1 MTLKTINTSRK
12 LGVFFMAQPSSRAE
26 LKEYCL
32 KQLGKPV
39 LEINVDDDQID
50 NLIDDAIQYFYERH
64 YDGIDRV
71 FLKHK
76 LTPATKSTLSESTP
90 EGSETISGP
99 IVGAGL
105 TSLTYVEGVNYLPL
119 PDTIIGVN
127 NILKIN
133 SNTMSGGIFNFKYQL
148 FLNDVY
154 HYGGLDILNYAM
166 VKTYLEDLDFL
177 LNPNAQVR
185 FNKLNHKLYLDI
197 DWNVVGNNEYI
208 IIDCYR
214 IVDPTDAPR
223 LYNDWWLKKYLT
235 ALIKKQW
242 GQNMI
247 KFNGVLLPGGVQLNG
262 RQLYDDGVTEVEK
275 MEQQLKNEYELP
287 PLDLIG

>member
-1 MTLKTINTSRK
+1 
-12 LGVFFMAQPSSRAE
+12 MAQPSSRAG
-26 LKEYCL
+26 LKDYCL

-50 NLIDDAIQYFYERH
+50 NLIDDAIQYFHERH

-76 LTPATKSTLSESTP
+76 LTPATKNILKQ
-90 EGSETISGP
+90 SGP
-99 IVGAGL
+99 VGSSTTSPNVVGAGV

-119 PDTIIGVN
+119 PDSIIGVN

-133 SNTMSGGIFNFKYQL
+133 STNTASAGLFNIKYQL

-154 HYGGLDILNYAM
+154 YYGALDLLNYSM
-166 VKTYLEDLDFL
+166 VKRYLEDLDYL
-177 LNPNAQVR
+177 LNPHAQIR

-197 DWNVVGNNEYI
+197 DWKEVSDNDYV

-214 IVDPTDAPR
+214 IVNPGDAPR

-247 KFNGVLLPGGVQLNG
+247 KFNGVQLPGGVQLNG
-262 RQLYDDGVTEVEK
+262 RQIYDDGVSEVEK
-275 MEQQLKNEYELP
+275 LEQQLKNEYELP

>member
-1 MTLKTINTSRK
+1 
-12 LGVFFMAQPSSRAE
+12 MAQPSSRAG
-26 LKEYCL
+26 LKDYCL

-50 NLIDDAIQYFYERH
+50 NLIDDAIQYFHERH

-76 LTPATKSTLSESTP
+76 LTPATKNILKQ
-90 EGSETISGP
+90 SGP
-99 IVGAGL
+99 VGSSTTSPNVVGAGV

-119 PDTIIGVN
+119 PDSIIGVN

-133 SNTMSGGIFNFKYQL
+133 STNTASAGLFNIKYQL

-154 HYGGLDILNYAM
+154 YYGALDLLNYSM
-166 VKTYLEDLDFL
+166 VKRYLEDLDYL
-177 LNPNAQVR
+177 LNPHAQIR

-197 DWNVVGNNEYI
+197 DWKEVSDNDYV

-214 IVDPTDAPR
+214 IVNPGDAPR

-247 KFNGVLLPGGVQLNG
+247 KFNGVQLPGGVQLNG
-262 RQLYDDGVTEVEK
+262 RQIYDDGVSEIEK
-275 MEQQLKNEYELP
+275 LEQQLKNEYELP

>member
-1 MTLKTINTSRK
+1 
-12 LGVFFMAQPSSRAE
+12 MAQPSSRAE

-50 NLIDDAIQYFYERH
+50 NLMDDAIQYFHERH

-76 LTPATKSTLSESTP
+76 LTPATKSTISQ
-90 EGSETISGP
+90 SGP
-99 IVGAGL
+99 VGSATTSGSIVGAGL

-133 SNTMSGGIFNFKYQL
+133 SSSVSDGLFNIKYQI

-154 HYGGLDILNYAM
+154 YYGALDLLNYAM
-166 VKTYLEDLDFL
+166 VKRYLEDLDWL
-177 LNPNAQVR
+177 LNPETQIR

-197 DWNVVGNNEYI
+197 DWSQVGENEYV

-214 IVDPTDAPR
+214 IVDPADAPK

-262 RQLYDDGVTEVEK
+262 RQIYDDGVAEVEK

>member
-1 MTLKTINTSRK
+1 
-12 LGVFFMAQPSSRAE
+12 MAQPSSRAE
-26 LKEYCL
+26 LKDYCL

-50 NLIDDAIQYFYERH
+50 NLIDDAIQYYHERH
-64 YDGIDRV
+64 FDGIDRV

-76 LTPATKSTLSESTP
+76 LTPATKTTLAQP
-90 EGSETISGP
+90 GPVGSATTSP
-99 IVGAGL
+99 NVVGVGL
-105 TSLTYVEGVNYLPL
+105 TSLSYVEGVNYLPL
-119 PDTIIGVN
+119 PDSIIGVN

-133 SNTMSGGIFNFKYQL
+133 SSTVSDGLFNIKYQL

-154 HYGGLDILNYAM
+154 YYGALDLLNYAM
-166 VKTYLEDLDFL
+166 VKRYLEDLDFL
-177 LNPNAQVR
+177 LNPHAQIR
-185 FNKLNHKLYLDI
+185 FNKKNHKLYLDI
-197 DWNVVGNNEYI
+197 DWSQVGENEYV

-214 IVDPTDAPR
+214 IVDPSDAPK

-235 ALIKKQW
+235 ALIKKQR

-262 RQLYDDGVTEVEK
+262 RQIYDDGVAEVEK
-275 MEQQLKNEYELP
+275 LEQQLKDEYELP

>member
-1 MTLKTINTSRK
+1 
-12 LGVFFMAQPSSRAE
+12 MAQPSSRAE
-26 LKEYCL
+26 LKDYCL

-50 NLIDDAIQYFYERH
+50 NLIDDAIQYFHERH

-76 LTPATKSTLSESTP
+76 LTPATKNILKQ
-90 EGSETISGP
+90 SGP
-99 IVGAGL
+99 VGSSTTSPNVVGAGV

-119 PDTIIGVN
+119 PDSIIGVN

-133 SNTMSGGIFNFKYQL
+133 STNTASAGLFNIKYQL

-154 HYGGLDILNYAM
+154 YYGALDLLNYSM
-166 VKTYLEDLDFL
+166 VKRYLEDLDYL
-177 LNPNAQVR
+177 LNPHAQIR

-197 DWNVVGNNEYI
+197 DWKEVSDNDYV

-214 IVDPTDAPR
+214 IVNPGDAPR

-247 KFNGVLLPGGVQLNG
+247 KFNGVQLPGGVQLNG
-262 RQLYDDGVTEVEK
+262 RQIYDDGVSEVEK
-275 MEQQLKNEYELP
+275 LEQQLKNEYELP

>member
-1 MTLKTINTSRK
+1 
-12 LGVFFMAQPSSRAE
+12 MAQPSSRAE

-50 NLIDDAIQYFYERH
+50 NLIDDAIQYYHERH

-76 LTPATKSTLSESTP
+76 LTPATKGTLSQ
-90 EGSETISGP
+90 SGP
-99 IVGAGL
+99 VGTSTTSGAVVGAGL

-119 PDTIIGVN
+119 PDSIIGVN

-133 SNTMSGGIFNFKYQL
+133 SSTVSDGLFNIKYQL

-154 HYGGLDILNYAM
+154 YYGALDLLNYAM
-166 VKTYLEDLDFL
+166 VKRYLEDLDFL
-177 LNPNAQVR
+177 LNPHAQIR
-185 FNKLNHKLYLDI
+185 FNKKNHKLYLDI
-197 DWNVVGNNEYI
+197 DWSEVGENEYV

-214 IVDPTDAPR
+214 IVDPSDAPK

-242 GQNMI
+242 GQNMS
-247 KFNGVLLPGGVQLNG
+247 KFQGVLLPGGVQLNG
-262 RQLYDDGVTEVEK
+262 RQIYDDGVAEIEK
-275 MEQQLKNEYELP
+275 LEQQLKDEYELP
-287 PLDLIG
+287 PMDLIG

>member
-1 MTLKTINTSRK
+1 
-12 LGVFFMAQPSSRAE
+12 MAQPSSRAE

-50 NLIDDAIQYFYERH
+50 NLIDDAIQYYHERH

-76 LTPATKSTLSESTP
+76 LTPAVKSTIEQP
-90 EGSETISGP
+90 GPVGSATTSATV
-99 IVGAGL
+99 VGAGL

-119 PDTIIGVN
+119 PDSIIGVN
-127 NILKIN
+127 SILKIN
-133 SNTMSGGIFNFKYQL
+133 SSTVSDGLFNIKYQL

-154 HYGGLDILNYAM
+154 YYGALDLLNYAM
-166 VKTYLEDLDFL
+166 VKRYLEDLDFL
-177 LNPNAQVR
+177 LNPHAQIR
-185 FNKLNHKLYLDI
+185 FNKKNHKLYLDI
-197 DWNVVGNNEYI
+197 DWSEVGENEYV

-214 IVDPTDAPR
+214 IVDPSDAPK

-247 KFNGVLLPGGVQLNG
+247 KFQGVLLPGGVQLNG
-262 RQLYDDGVTEVEK
+262 RQIYDDGVQEVEK
-275 MEQQLKNEYELP
+275 LEQQLKDEYELP

>member
-1 MTLKTINTSRK
+1 
-12 LGVFFMAQPSSRAE
+12 MAQPSSRAE
-26 LKEYCL
+26 LKDYCL

-50 NLIDDAIQYFYERH
+50 NLIDDAIQYYHERH

-76 LTPATKSTLSESTP
+76 LTPATKSVISESAP
-90 EGSETISGP
+90 VGSSTTSGSV
-99 IVGAGL
+99 VGAGL

-119 PDTIIGVN
+119 PDSIIGVN

-133 SNTMSGGIFNFKYQL
+133 SSSVSDGLFNIKYQL

-154 HYGGLDILNYAM
+154 YYGALDLLNYAM
-166 VKTYLEDLDFL
+166 VKRYLEDLDFL
-177 LNPNAQVR
+177 LNPHAQIR
-185 FNKLNHKLYLDI
+185 FNKKNHKLYLDI
-197 DWNVVGNNEYI
+197 DWQQVGQDEYV

-214 IVDPTDAPR
+214 IVDPSDAPK

-262 RQLYDDGVTEVEK
+262 RQIYDDGVAEIEK
-275 MEQQLKNEYELP
+275 LEQQLKDEYELP

>member
-1 MTLKTINTSRK
+1 
-12 LGVFFMAQPSSRAE
+12 MAQPSSRAE

-50 NLIDDAIQYFYERH
+50 NLIDDAIQYFHERH

-76 LTPATKSTLSESTP
+76 LTPATKSTLAESAPAGSETTSEST
-90 EGSETISGP
+90 
-99 IVGAGL
+99 VGVGL

-127 NILKIN
+127 NVLKIN
-133 SNTMSGGIFNFKYQL
+133 SSTVSDGLFNIKYQI

-154 HYGGLDILNYAM
+154 YYGALDLLNYAM

-177 LNPNAQVR
+177 LNPNAQIR

-197 DWNVVGNNEYI
+197 DWTQVTNNEYI
-208 IIDCYR
+208 IVDCYR
-214 IVDPTDAPR
+214 IVDPSDAPR

-262 RQLYDDGVTEVEK
+262 RQMYDDGVAEIEK
-275 MEQQLKNEYELP
+275 LEQQLKNEYELP

>member
-1 MTLKTINTSRK
+1 
-12 LGVFFMAQPSSRAE
+12 MAQPSSRAE

-50 NLIDDAIQYFYERH
+50 NLIDDAIQYFHERH
-64 YDGIDRV
+64 YDGIDRI

-76 LTPATKSTLSESTP
+76 LTPSTKTTLAQPGPVGSATTSP
-90 EGSETISGP
+90 VVVGS
-99 IVGAGL
+99 GL
-105 TSLTYVEGVNYLPL
+105 TSATYVEGVNYLPL
-119 PDTIIGVN
+119 PDSIIGVN

-133 SNTMSGGIFNFKYQL
+133 SSTVSDGLFNIKYQL

-154 HYGGLDILNYAM
+154 YYGALDLLNYAM
-166 VKTYLEDLDFL
+166 VKRYLEDLDFL
-177 LNPNAQVR
+177 LNPNAQIR

-197 DWNVVGNNEYI
+197 DWQQVGENEYV

-214 IVDPTDAPR
+214 IVDPSDAPK

-262 RQLYDDGVTEVEK
+262 RQIYDDGVAEVEK
-275 MEQQLKNEYELP
+275 LEQQLKDEYELP

>member
-1 MTLKTINTSRK
+1 
-12 LGVFFMAQPSSRAE
+12 MAQPSSRVE

-39 LEINVDDDQID
+39 LEINVDEDQID

-64 YDGIDRV
+64 YDGIERV

-76 LTPATKSTLSESTP
+76 LTPTNKTIISQPATV
-90 EGSETISGP
+90 GSVTTSP
-99 IVGAGL
+99 TVVGAGI
-105 TSLTYVEGVNYLPL
+105 TSASYVEGVNYLPL
-119 PDTIIGVN
+119 PDSIIGVN
-127 NILKIN
+127 NVLKIN
-133 SNTMSGGIFNFKYQL
+133 SSSVSDGLFNIKYQI

-154 HYGGLDILNYAM
+154 YFGAIDLLNYAM
-166 VKTYLEDLDFL
+166 VKRYLEDLDFL
-177 LNPNAQVR
+177 LNPDVQIR

-197 DWNVVGNNEYI
+197 DWRQVSENQYV

-214 IVDPTDAPR
+214 IIDPSDAPR

-247 KFNGVLLPGGVQLNG
+247 KFQGVLLPVGVQLNG
-262 RQLYDDGVTEVEK
+262 RQIYDDGVSEVEK
-275 MEQQLKNEYELP
+275 LEQQLKDEYELP
-287 PLDLIG
+287 PMDLIG

>member
-1 MTLKTINTSRK
+1 
-12 LGVFFMAQPSSRAE
+12 MAQPSSRVE

-39 LEINVDDDQID
+39 LEINVDEDQID
-50 NLIDDAIQYFYERH
+50 NLIDDAIQYFHERH
-64 YDGIDRV
+64 YDGIERI

-76 LTPATKSTLSESTP
+76 LTSANKSTVSQSTP
-90 EGSETISGP
+90 VGSATTSP
-99 IVGAGL
+99 VVVGAGL
-105 TSLTYVEGVNYLPL
+105 TSATYVEGVNYLPL
-119 PDTIIGVN
+119 PDSIIGVN
-127 NILKIN
+127 NVLKIN
-133 SNTMSGGIFNFKYQL
+133 SSSISDGLFNIKYQI

-154 HYGGLDILNYAM
+154 YYGALDLLNYAM
-166 VKTYLEDLDFL
+166 VKRYLEDLDFL
-177 LNPNAQVR
+177 LNPTAQVR

-197 DWNVVGNNEYI
+197 DWRQVPSDQYI

-214 IVDPTDAPR
+214 IVDPSDAPK

-247 KFNGVLLPGGVQLNG
+247 KFQGVLLPGGIQLNG
-262 RQLYDDGVTEVEK
+262 RQIYDDGVSEVEK
-275 MEQQLKNEYELP
+275 LEQQLKNEYELP
-287 PLDLIG
+287 PMDCIG

>member
-1 MTLKTINTSRK
+1 
-12 LGVFFMAQPSSRAE
+12 MAQPSSRAE

-50 NLIDDAIQYFYERH
+50 NLIDDAIQYFHERH

-76 LTPATKSTLSESTP
+76 LTPTEKTTLGKPTSVGSATTSAP
-90 EGSETISGP
+90 V
-99 IVGAGL
+99 VGTGV
-105 TSLTYVEGVNYLPL
+105 TSMTYVEGVNYLPL
-119 PDTIIGVN
+119 PDSIIGVN
-127 NILKIN
+127 HILKIN
-133 SNTMSGGIFNFKYQL
+133 SSTVSDGLFNIKYQI

-154 HYGGLDILNYAM
+154 YYGALDLLNFAM
-166 VKTYLEDLDFL
+166 VKRYLEDLDFL
-177 LNPNAQVR
+177 LNPNAQIR

-197 DWNVVGNNEYI
+197 DWQQVNENEYV

-214 IVDPTDAPR
+214 IVDPSDAPK

-262 RQLYDDGVTEVEK
+262 RQIYDDGVAEVEK
-275 MEQQLKNEYELP
+275 LEQQLKDEYELP
-287 PLDLIG
+287 PMDLIG

>member
-1 MTLKTINTSRK
+1 
-12 LGVFFMAQPSSRAE
+12 MAQPSSRAE

-50 NLIDDAIQYFYERH
+50 NLIDDAIQYYHERH

-76 LTPATKSTLSESTP
+76 LTPATKGTLSQ
-90 EGSETISGP
+90 SGP
-99 IVGAGL
+99 VGTSTTSGAVVGAGL

-119 PDTIIGVN
+119 PDSIIGVN

-133 SNTMSGGIFNFKYQL
+133 SSTVSDGLFNIKYQL

-154 HYGGLDILNYAM
+154 YYGALDLLNYAM
-166 VKTYLEDLDFL
+166 VKRYLEDLDFL
-177 LNPNAQVR
+177 LNPHAQIR
-185 FNKLNHKLYLDI
+185 FNKKNHKLYLDI
-197 DWNVVGNNEYI
+197 DWSEVGENEYV

-214 IVDPTDAPR
+214 IVDPSDAPK

-242 GQNMI
+242 GQNMS
-247 KFNGVLLPGGVQLNG
+247 KFQGVLLPGGVQLNG
-262 RQLYDDGVTEVEK
+262 RQIYDDGVAEVEK
-275 MEQQLKNEYELP
+275 LEQQLKDEYELP
-287 PLDLIG
+287 PMDLIG

>member
-1 MTLKTINTSRK
+1 
-12 LGVFFMAQPSSRAE
+12 MAQPSSRAE

-50 NLIDDAIQYFYERH
+50 NLIDDAIQYYHERH

-76 LTPATKSTLSESTP
+76 LTPATKGTLAQP
-90 EGSETISGP
+90 GPVGSATTSP
-99 IVGAGL
+99 VVVGAGL

-119 PDTIIGVN
+119 PDSIIGVN

-133 SNTMSGGIFNFKYQL
+133 SSTVSDGLFNIKYQL

-154 HYGGLDILNYAM
+154 YYGALDLLNYAM
-166 VKTYLEDLDFL
+166 VKRYLEDLDFL
-177 LNPNAQVR
+177 LNPHAQIR
-185 FNKLNHKLYLDI
+185 FNKKNHKLYLDI
-197 DWNVVGNNEYI
+197 DWSEVGENEYV

-214 IVDPTDAPR
+214 IVDPSDAPK

-262 RQLYDDGVTEVEK
+262 RQIYDDGVAEVEK
-275 MEQQLKNEYELP
+275 LEQQLKDEYELP
-287 PLDLIG
+287 PMDLIG

>member
-1 MTLKTINTSRK
+1 
-12 LGVFFMAQPSSRAE
+12 MAQPSSRAE

-50 NLIDDAIQYFYERH
+50 NLIDDAIQYFHERH

-76 LTPATKSTLSESTP
+76 LTPTDKTTLANPGPVGSATTS
-90 EGSETISGP
+90 GSV
-99 IVGAGL
+99 VGVGL
-105 TSLTYVEGVNYLPL
+105 TSMSYVEGVNYLPL
-119 PDTIIGVN
+119 PDSIIGVN
-127 NILKIN
+127 KILKIN
-133 SNTMSGGIFNFKYQL
+133 SSTVSDGLFNIKYQL

-154 HYGGLDILNYAM
+154 YYGALDLLNFAM
-166 VKTYLEDLDFL
+166 VKRYLEDLDFL

-197 DWNVVGNNEYI
+197 DWQQVNENEYV

-214 IVDPTDAPR
+214 IVDPSDAPK

-247 KFNGVLLPGGVQLNG
+247 KFQGVLLPGGVQLNG
-262 RQLYDDGVTEVEK
+262 RQIYDDGVTEVKEL
-275 MEQQLKNEYELP
+275 EQQLKTEYELP
-287 PLDLIG
+287 PLDEIG

>member
-1 MTLKTINTSRK
+1 
-12 LGVFFMAQPSSRAE
+12 MAQPSSRAE
-26 LKEYCL
+26 LKDYCL

-50 NLIDDAIQYFYERH
+50 NLIDDAIQYYHERH

-76 LTPATKSTLSESTP
+76 LTPSTKTTLAQPGPVGSATTSPSV
-90 EGSETISGP
+90 
-99 IVGAGL
+99 VGAGL
-105 TSLTYVEGVNYLPL
+105 TSATYVEGVNYLPL
-119 PDTIIGVN
+119 PDSIIGVN

-133 SNTMSGGIFNFKYQL
+133 SSTISDGLFNIKYQL

-154 HYGGLDILNYAM
+154 YYGALDLLNYAM
-166 VKTYLEDLDFL
+166 VKRYLEDLDFL
-177 LNPNAQVR
+177 LNPNAQIR
-185 FNKLNHKLYLDI
+185 FNKKNHKLYLDI
-197 DWNVVGNNEYI
+197 DWSQVGENEYV

-214 IVDPTDAPR
+214 ILDPSDAPK

-262 RQLYDDGVTEVEK
+262 RQIYEDGVAEVEK
-275 MEQQLKNEYELP
+275 MEQQLKDEYELP

>member
-1 MTLKTINTSRK
+1 
-12 LGVFFMAQPSSRAE
+12 MAQPSSRAE
-26 LKEYCL
+26 LKDYCL

-50 NLIDDAIQYFYERH
+50 NLIDDAIQYYHERH

-76 LTPATKSTLSESTP
+76 LTPATKTTLSQP
-90 EGSETISGP
+90 GPVGSATTSP
-99 IVGAGL
+99 SVVGAGL
-105 TSLTYVEGVNYLPL
+105 TSATYVEGVNYLPL
-119 PDTIIGVN
+119 PDSIIGVN

-133 SNTMSGGIFNFKYQL
+133 SSTVSDGLFNIKYQL

-154 HYGGLDILNYAM
+154 YYGALDLLNFAM
-166 VKTYLEDLDFL
+166 VKRYLEDLDFL
-177 LNPNAQVR
+177 LNPHAQIR
-185 FNKLNHKLYLDI
+185 FNKKNHKLYLDI
-197 DWNVVGNNEYI
+197 DWQQVGENEYV

-214 IVDPTDAPR
+214 ILDPADAPK

-262 RQLYDDGVTEVEK
+262 RQIYDDGVAEVEK
-275 MEQQLKNEYELP
+275 LEQQLKDEYELP